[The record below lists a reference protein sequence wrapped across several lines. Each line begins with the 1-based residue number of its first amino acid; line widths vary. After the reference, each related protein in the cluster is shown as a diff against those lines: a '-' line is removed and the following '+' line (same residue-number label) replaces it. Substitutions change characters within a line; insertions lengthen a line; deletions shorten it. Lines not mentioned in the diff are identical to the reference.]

1 MKPAPFEY
9 VRPTSLDEALDV
21 LHQRGDDA
29 KVLAGGQSLV
39 PMMNFRLARPAVLV
53 DLNGLGDLAFIRPVD
68 GGLALGAMTRQ
79 RTIEKSAVV
88 RERVPLLAEA
98 TPWIGHL
105 PIRTRGTVGGSLVHA
120 DPAAEY
126 PAVMVALDA
135 ELTLARKG
143 ATRRVPAGEFFD
155 TYLSTTIRPDEI
167 LTEIRL
173 PGTAPRAGVAFVE
186 ISRRHGDFALV
197 AAGAVVDLDGAGRI
211 AAARI
216 ALGGVG
222 PRPVRARTAEGM
234 LVGQRPTA
242 ALLAEAA
249 ASVMPE
255 TDPPEDI
262 HASAE
267 YRREMSSVFTR
278 RALAAALA
286 RAGAEL

>member
-1 MKPAPFEY
+1 MKPASFEY
-9 VRPTSLDEALDV
+9 VRPGSLDEALDV

-53 DLNGLGDLAFIRPVD
+53 DLNGLGDLAYIRPEN
-68 GGLALGAMTRQ
+68 GSLALGAMTRQ

-88 RERVPLLAEA
+88 RERAPLLAEA
-98 TPWIGHL
+98 TPLIGHL
-105 PIRTRGTVGGSLVHA
+105 PIRTRGTIGGSLVHA

-126 PAVMVALDA
+126 PVVMVALDA
-135 ELTLARKG
+135 EFTLARKG
-143 ATRRVPAGEFFD
+143 GTRRVAAADFFD
-155 TYLSTTIRPDEI
+155 TYLSTTIGPDEI
-167 LTEIRL
+167 LTEIRV
-173 PGTAPRAGVAFVE
+173 PSVAPRAGVSFME

-197 AAGAVVDLDGAGRI
+197 AAGAVVDVDGSGRI
-211 AAARI
+211 GEARI

-222 PRPVRARTAEGM
+222 PRPVRARAAERM

-249 ASVMPE
+249 ATVMPD

-267 YRREMSSVFTR
+267 YRREMSAVFTR
-278 RALAAALA
+278 RALTAALA
-286 RAGAEL
+286 KLGVGL

>member
-1 MKPAPFEY
+1 MKPASFEY
-9 VRPTSLDEALDV
+9 VRPGSLDEALDV
-21 LHQRGDDA
+21 LHERGDDA

-53 DLNGLGDLAFIRPVD
+53 DLNGLGDLAYIRPAN

-88 RERVPLLAEA
+88 RERAPLLAEA
-98 TPWIGHL
+98 TPLIGHV
-105 PIRTRGTVGGSLVHA
+105 PIRTRGTIGGSLVHA

-126 PAVMVALDA
+126 PVVMVALDA
-135 ELTLARKG
+135 EFTLARKG
-143 ATRRVPAGEFFD
+143 GTRRVAAADFFD
-155 TYLSTTIRPDEI
+155 TYLSTTIGPDEI
-167 LTEIRL
+167 LTEIRM
-173 PGTAPRAGVAFVE
+173 PSVAARAAVAFVE

-197 AAGAVVDLDGAGRI
+197 AAGTVVDVDGGGRI
-211 AAARI
+211 AEARI

-222 PRPVRARTAEGM
+222 PRPVRARTAERM

-249 ASVMPE
+249 ASVMPD

-267 YRREMSSVFTR
+267 
-278 RALAAALA
+278 
-286 RAGAEL
+286 

>member
-9 VRPTSLDEALDV
+9 VRPASLDEALDV

-53 DLNGLGDLAFIRPVD
+53 DLNALGELAYIRPTN
-68 GGLALGAMTRQ
+68 GSLALGAMTRQ
-79 RTIEKSAVV
+79 RTIEKSGVV
-88 RERVPLLAEA
+88 RERAPLLAEA
-98 TPWIGHL
+98 TPLIGHL
-105 PIRTRGTVGGSLVHA
+105 PIRTRGTIGGSLVHA

-126 PAVMVALDA
+126 PVVMVALDA
-135 ELTLARKG
+135 ELALARKG
-143 ATRRVPAGEFFD
+143 GTRRVPAAEFFD
-155 TYLSTTIRPDEI
+155 TYLSTTIGPDEI
-167 LTEIRL
+167 LTDIFI
-173 PGTAPRAGVAFVE
+173 PNTASRAGVAFVE

-197 AAGAVVDLDGAGRI
+197 AAGAVVDLDDSGRI
-211 AAARI
+211 GAARI

-222 PRPVRARTAEGM
+222 PRPVRARDAERI

-249 ASVMPE
+249 ASVIPA

-267 YRREMSSVFTR
+267 YRREMSAVFTR
-278 RALAAALA
+278 RALTAAL
-286 RAGAEL
+286 GKLGVQL

>member
-9 VRPTSLDEALDV
+9 VRPGSLDEALDV
-21 LHQRGDDA
+21 LHERGDDA

-53 DLNGLGDLAFIRPVD
+53 DLNGLGDLAYIRPAN

-88 RERVPLLAEA
+88 RERAPLLAEA
-98 TPWIGHL
+98 TPLIGHL
-105 PIRTRGTVGGSLVHA
+105 PIRTRGTIGGSLVHA

-126 PAVMVALDA
+126 PVVMVALDA
-135 ELTLARKG
+135 EFTLARKG
-143 ATRRVPAGEFFD
+143 GTRRVAAADFFD
-155 TYLSTTIRPDEI
+155 TYLSTTIGPDEI
-167 LTEIRL
+167 LTEIRM
-173 PGTAPRAGVAFVE
+173 PSVAARAAVAFVE

-197 AAGAVVDLDGAGRI
+197 AAGTVVDVDGGGRI
-211 AAARI
+211 AEARI

-222 PRPVRARTAEGM
+222 PKPVRARTAERM

-249 ASVMPE
+249 ASVMPD

-267 YRREMSSVFTR
+267 YRREMSAVFTR
-278 RALAAALA
+278 RALTAALA
-286 RAGAEL
+286 KLGVQL